1 MGCGKKLT
9 GKGIVKFDIRGSGES
24 LKSGGVGESLK
35 NY

>member
-24 LKSGGVGESLK
+24 LKSGGLAK
-35 NY
+35 A